1 MLPKN
6 TFRDRRL
13 DRLKIFPGEAPEV
26 YRSNTLRTWRDGAT
40 GLGVGHLGEGVGG
53 EVGERIGE
61 ARE

>member
-26 YRSNTLRTWRDGAT
+26 YRSNTLRTWRDGA
-40 GLGVGHLGEGVGG
+40 GVGVEQLGEGVGG